1 MYRFRGPHLLE
12 RHALTSR
19 GCHTAYTWGV
29 LSALILQNVSQLPPK
44 RGVPAEQQPP
54 FADLKVTVD
63 IPLCLFGI
71 QHSSKGADRPDGMPR
86 HSPARCPSRGA
97 DQRDRTPHDPPHK
110 PLGLKRKRP
119 PSGGTKS
126 TTPPERNMI
135 ARRCWYFHGRV
146 LKSRQL

>member
-1 MYRFRGPHLLE
+1 MYGFRSPHLLE

-29 LSALILQNVSQLPPK
+29 LSALIPQNVSQLPPK
-44 RGVPAEQQPP
+44 RGVPAEQQPL

-63 IPLCLFGI
+63 IPLSC
-71 QHSSKGADRPDGMPR
+71 SVPNTAVKGRIGRTGCRAIRQ
-86 HSPARCPSRGA
+86 RCPSRGA

-110 PLGLKRKRP
+110 PLGLKRKRS
-119 PSGGTKS
+119 PSRATKS

-135 ARRCWYFHGRV
+135 ARRRWYFRGRV